1 MLDNLDATFFPV
13 KKMLLND
20 PPGDP
25 PITPISLGIET
36 VGGVVTKFVPR
47 NTVIPTKK
55 RQIFSTAED
64 NQNTITIQVYEGER
78 PMTKDNHMLGKFDIT
93 GIPPAPKGD
102 PQIEVTFEIDAN
114 GILTVSGEVKGTGN
128 RKKITITNENNRL
141 SPEDITR
148 MINDAEN
155 FAEEDAKYMDNKKKQ
170 YHYYKEKQSKD
181 CFFQSSITTGNYKK
195 QIHESLN
202 RKVEV
207 LWKFRNSKNKEKKT
221 CLLFI
226 DVDKYTTH
234 SGLVEYRNG
243 LFEVL
248 STSKRTVG
256 QVDFFKSLLNFCI
269 KDENL
274 DRDQIKKLHSPI
286 DSAVWTLSRLDSIVL
301 WSETYGFKEEKIQ
314 VTRAKFEELNMDLFK
329 ETLKPVEKVLEN
341 SGFAKKDIDE
351 IVLVGRSTRIP
362 KIQQLV
368 KEFFDGKEPS
378 SPPEMEA
385 TETQPQSDME
395 TRTFPQMA
403 EVQTED
409 EEELT
414 SPPDPADKETGIHT
428 EDDGA
433 RITGDVLVPDSVQSV
448 SEEESGVDHIP
459 GETVMPVT
467 DVFPEDA
474 INAETVAGTILQRIK
489 NSKKSPKQCKKSP
502 KQGKKSP
509 KQGEEKEALAL
520 YQFKKFKA
528 VSNSSSRVIVKA
540 LLKELILLLPIG
552 VVAAMDQ
559 CDRNMV
565 AENKSNPNQFEGFWA
580 LVNICNEM
588 KEMSCKLCIKVVNAA
603 VLLPCCAAAACD
615 ECARN
620 MLVEN
625 ELKCGLCEE
634 TDISPDDLIPN
645 PMLRKKVAAF
655 KNKGKEENRIQLVPA
670 EIMLQKEEEKRII
683 EEQRKAAVSNIG
695 DQEAPSDNAP
705 VSVSPSEME
714 EKSDNVP
721 WLSLPPILSP
731 LSDSGDEDEDIWAV
745 CYDILEDIMISTSER
760 MVEAPNKKK
769 RRI

>member
-1 MLDNLDATFFPV
+1 MFEVDLYSATLEELYEVPGIDEETARFIIKSRTSAETLEQFIALGPKHKAV
-13 KKMLLND
+13 FTENIEFSVGLLGRNKMKLTYRRQPINKYSCKILIKKKKKLERKAIKSANKKPRDD
-20 PPGDP
+20 PKNYFEAQEIDP
-25 PITPISLGIET
+25 ESTL
-36 VGGVVTKFVPR
+36 
-47 NTVIPTKK
+47 
-55 RQIFSTAED
+55 TAED
-64 NQNTITIQVYEGER
+64 DNDERTLTIDEDVNDETITADEDGDINEKVAAEEAFETQQQHQPQQSQPTSQLPLMGRERKGIKIVNSDIMEEGG
-78 PMTKDNHMLGKFDIT
+78 MDNIT
-93 GIPPAPKGD
+93 RATATPVTTASTPAATASVAISTISTPASETENAPAPSSETLQPVKTSGIVTEGSD
-102 PQIEVTFEIDAN
+102 KVVALADGSDNKEGSPLAPSADKTHEPEVTHE
-114 GILTVSGEVKGTGN
+114 SS
-128 RKKITITNENNRL
+128 L
-141 SPEDITR
+141 SP
-148 MINDAEN
+148 
-155 FAEEDAKYMDNKKKQ
+155 
-170 YHYYKEKQSKD
+170 
-181 CFFQSSITTGNYKK
+181 
-195 QIHESLN
+195 
-202 RKVEV
+202 
-207 LWKFRNSKNKEKKT
+207 
-221 CLLFI
+221 
-226 DVDKYTTH
+226 
-234 SGLVEYRNG
+234 
-243 LFEVL
+243 
-248 STSKRTVG
+248 
-256 QVDFFKSLLNFCI
+256 
-269 KDENL
+269 
-274 DRDQIKKLHSPI
+274 
-286 DSAVWTLSRLDSIVL
+286 
-301 WSETYGFKEEKIQ
+301 
-314 VTRAKFEELNMDLFK
+314 
-329 ETLKPVEKVLEN
+329 
-341 SGFAKKDIDE
+341 
-351 IVLVGRSTRIP
+351 
-362 KIQQLV
+362 
-368 KEFFDGKEPS
+368 

-385 TETQPQSDME
+385 TETQPHSDME

-403 EVQTED
+403 EVQTEN
-409 EEELT
+409 EEETT

-428 EDDGA
+428 EDDDA
-433 RITGDVLVPDSVQSV
+433 RITGDVLVPDSIQSV
-448 SEEESGVDHIP
+448 SEEELGADHIP

-625 ELKCGLCEE
+625 ELKCSLCEE